1 VAAKKTAKT
10 GWSARRQAILNWHLS
25 DAFQRTIES
34 LPAVVQ
40 IVLAATASFAFTH
53 FALGHRNPIFAVT
66 VAITA
71 LGFSRDAR
79 PRRILSTAIGMIT
92 GIALSEILLFFVGSG
107 LWQMSIV
114 LLIALTT
121 ARFISGSAAFAL
133 TVGIQ
138 AMLVYIMPAPEGG
151 AFIRSLDG
159 LIGGVTA
166 LIFTAIIPRDP
177 RGLANNDA
185 SKLFDIFLDSVDA
198 LKIAVRNVNVEIVD
212 EALTRVR
219 KSQPLVDNWR
229 QSLESAIAISR
240 ISPFLRKHRGELTA
254 QVRVMLGM
262 DLATRNL
269 RVVVRR
275 VDFLVRDGVARPY
288 LADLFEQISEA
299 TTILADGIEHPDQL
313 LEAQNLF
320 VQIIHQLDPKKFGI
334 ANEVR
339 EASVLLLLRPM
350 LVDLLCAS
358 GMTEDEARAE
368 LPAI

>member
-1 VAAKKTAKT
+1 M
-10 GWSARRQAILNWHLS
+10 NWRLKES
-25 DAFQRTIES
+25 VQRAFES
-34 LPAVVQ
+34 LPAIIQ

-53 FALGHRNPIFAVT
+53 FVLGHSNPIFAVT

-79 PRRILSTAIGMIT
+79 PRRILSTAIGMVT
-92 GIALSEILLFFVGSG
+92 GIALSETLLLFVGTG
-107 LWQMSIV
+107 LWQMSLV
-114 LLIALTT
+114 LLIALAS
-121 ARFISGSAAFAL
+121 ARFLSGSASFAL

-138 AMLVYIMPAPEGG
+138 AMLVYIMPSPEGG
-151 AFIRSLDG
+151 AFVRSLDG

-166 LIFTAIIPRDP
+166 LIFTAVIPRDP
-177 RGLANNDA
+177 RGLANKDA
-185 SKLFDIFLDSVDA
+185 NKLFDIFLDSVDA

-299 TTILADGIEHPDQL
+299 TTVLAEGIEHPDQL
-313 LEAQNLF
+313 HEAQNMF
-320 VQIIHQLDPKKFGI
+320 VAIIHQLDPKKFGI

-358 GMTEDEARAE
+358 GMSEDEARAE